1 VYCIQYGGMK
11 MLEDSEEDEEDGG
24 KYTFLSVHRARP

>member
-1 VYCIQYGGMK
+1 

-24 KYTFLSVHRARP
+24 KYTFLSYTEHVLDYEG